1 MSGYGVDVS
10 GLLASQQAGD
20 LSAAL
25 AVTGECEH
33 TSLFRPHVPVLPIA
47 ANVGSEQAA
56 AAEAISG
63 LQKYAAAAESR
74 MEEVVVVPAAQ
85 LAIEAYL
92 DPGCKQRYNQP
103 RHVPAYHLESY
114 SAQSPYPIQLNDAA
128 GRQVTHDGGMQEQL
142 RQLEL
147 LRHRELQHLRLQEEQ
162 LESLQYG
169 EYWEEPVIVGTSD
182 PPARLVDPG
191 LMEGSPPQRSY
202 GPGRRSDLRQVMA
215 PSSLV
220 AHWPRDLEVPAE
232 WTPQI
237 KDLDP
242 SGDESPPLPARSRR

>member
-74 MEEVVVVPAAQ
+74 C
-85 LAIEAYL
+85 YL
-92 DPGCKQRYNQP
+92 YTTR
-103 RHVPAYHLESY
+103 
-114 SAQSPYPIQLNDAA
+114 
-128 GRQVTHDGGMQEQL
+128 
-142 RQLEL
+142 
-147 LRHRELQHLRLQEEQ
+147 
-162 LESLQYG
+162 
-169 EYWEEPVIVGTSD
+169 
-182 PPARLVDPG
+182 
-191 LMEGSPPQRSY
+191 PQRF
-202 GPGRRSDLRQVMA
+202 
-215 PSSLV
+215 
-220 AHWPRDLEVPAE
+220 
-232 WTPQI
+232 
-237 KDLDP
+237 
-242 SGDESPPLPARSRR
+242 